1 MISIKSCWPIKC
13 GTKRGSINV
22 FHSFK
27 VKVLYNILKIRQK
40 TSLLLET
47 RLCIVYNIFEEEVDT
62 SYWSVEMYNMILDR
76 KTSWINHISRINVL
90 LHYYMYTIIILLT
103 NVHITCM
110 HFAPCRFS
118 HIIAHNRNQW
128 EFPDINVVA
137 HCSIIVVGNHYY
149 SPVYCQLQK

>member
-1 MISIKSCWPIKC
+1 MISIKSCWPIKY

-27 VKVLYNILKIRQK
+27 VKALYNILKIGRK
-40 TSLLLET
+40 TSLLLAT
-47 RLCIVYNIFEEEVDT
+47 RLCLVYNIFEEEVDK
-62 SYWSVEMYNMILDR
+62 SYWSLEMYNKILDR
-76 KTSWINHISRINVL
+76 KTSWLNYISRINVL

-128 EFPDINVVA
+128 QFPDINVVP
-137 HCSIIVVGNHYY
+137 HGSIIVVGNHHY
-149 SPVYCQLQK
+149 SPVYCQPQK